1 MPQWAFD
8 ATQEA
13 LYNRIARQV
22 VNFARWRT
30 EARGEPVPSL
40 WSVDTTVVVLDDFM
54 RLVAAQQNW
63 SRDDVAAAITWCSRD
78 ETDTHHRMELV
89 GLEHSMAVFVLVS
102 DRRQGKARA
111 RARAG
116 RARAK
121 ARAPTAMAPL
131 APATGTRGTAASSRT
146 GPTEVLVSDR

>member
-1 MPQWAFD
+1 MELPVPQWAFD
-8 ATQEA
+8 ERQEA

-30 EARGEPVPSL
+30 VARGEPVPSL

-89 GLEHSMAVFVLVS
+89 GLEHSYAVFVLVS
-102 DRRQGKARA
+102 DRRQGKGKGKGK
-111 RARAG
+111 G
-116 RARAK
+116 RESK
-121 ARAPTAMAPL
+121 
-131 APATGTRGTAASSRT
+131 GKGQGSDGH
-146 GPTEVLVSDR
+146 GPSGSGHRDPGDGRIVSYRPY

>member
-8 ATQEA
+8 ERQEA
-13 LYNRIARQV
+13 LYNRISRQV

-30 EARGEPVPSL
+30 VARGEPVPSL

-78 ETDTHHRMELV
+78 EADTHHRMELV

-102 DRRQGKARA
+102 DRRQGPGKGPGKRRVAVRPERGA
-111 RARAG
+111 LSG
-116 RARAK
+116 RASF
-121 ARAPTAMAPL
+121 APCGAL
-131 APATGTRGTAASSRT
+131 A
-146 GPTEVLVSDR
+146 LL